1 MHKKLE
7 LRTVVLLDN
16 KSTMD
21 LFCDPDLVEDI
32 KKVKG
37 PLRIQSNGGEIHA
50 NQKAKISG
58 YKKRVWFRRRAITN
72 ITVLKNLTEQYRVT
86 YDSND

>member
-21 LFCDPDLVEDI
+21 LFCDQDLVEDI

-50 NQKAKISG
+50 TRKQR
-58 YKKRVWFRRRAITN
+58 YLDTKKGCGSEEGLSPT
-72 ITVLKNLTEQYRVT
+72 
-86 YDSND
+86 